1 MRSNFTRRWIRGA
14 AILAGAAMIGGFAG
28 CGQQSSAT
36 PGCPD
41 KEGEAHDLAMTGT
54 KVRVVNAMCP
64 IAGSHGVGKD
74 MVQDA
79 ALVREFKGQNV
90 GFCCQHCLP
99 VWDKLSDEKK
109 QAALDAA
116 TSKKSAG

>member
-1 MRSNFTRRWIRGA
+1 MTSHITRQLLR
-14 AILAGAAMIGGFAG
+14 AAMIISIAACANG
-28 CGQQSSAT
+28 CAKQSSAT

-41 KEGEAHDLAMTGT
+41 KPGEAHDLAMTGKT
-54 KVRVVNAMCP
+54 VRVVNTHCP
-64 IAGSHGVGKD
+64 IAGSHTVGKN
-74 MVQDA
+74 MLQDA

-99 VWDKLSDEKK
+99 VWDKMSDEKK

-116 TSKKSAG
+116 MGKKTAG